1 MIIRLTKS
9 EEYDGVEVCNRVV
22 SFEAN
27 ELWERDT
34 LEDGPE
40 EDCCENI
47 EIYEI
52 VVFSDDMS
60 ANTTYNYPNGKC
72 SKAQKGTLAAEIFDD
87 CYEYAINK
95 ADSSDLDI
103 YGEA

>member
-1 MIIRLTKS
+1 MIIRRAKS

-40 EDCCENI
+40 EDCCEKI

-52 VVFSDDMS
+52 VVFSDDRRMIF
-60 ANTTYNYPNGKC
+60 YNV
-72 SKAQKGTLAAEIFDD
+72 AEKSWDPHFTI
-87 CYEYAINK
+87 
-95 ADSSDLDI
+95 LI
-103 YGEA
+103 YIL